1 MFLLIFLLLI
11 YFSIPCITASNEKLD
26 SSELENF
33 NEKLYPTS
41 CLYFKTNEINSDCK
55 TDIIFA
61 VDASNDVLFP
71 FLFNLEINLIK
82 DHLASNS
89 LDYSKV
95 SLAWYN
101 ENINMTKFNTF
112 NTKDEFDSEL
122 SSIQLNNGSSL
133 NLLLDNLNTLK
144 PTDCDTISTYIF
156 LSHLSGSEILKSI
169 NGSKILKDKGSLNF
183 IILGNIINEDD
194 FKDLNPS
201 NIFYWDFSSECV
213 SSIVSFFNSTL
224 SCNGTCP
231 PTTTK
236 VTESSTTTLSTTPYS
251 TTTTPLSST
260 KQSSLPSSTTSIIET
275 TTTQVISPSECQD
288 NIVIAVDAS
297 TDVLSSDQFEYQ
309 KNLVKYNI
317 TQNYT
322 NFMLLSLAGYNSI
335 VSSFFP
341 YNSIGGRKALI
352 NDVDLIIQQG
362 GSSLS
367 TLMEKLNSLPL
378 TSGNLQ
384 STFIFI
390 SHVTVDEIL
399 KSQKYSTLLKNKGTL
414 NFIIL
419 SNIISEDDLK
429 DLDLSNVYT
438 FYFLDSNV
446 PTLTFWFNKS
456 MACNNYIMPTSNH
469 QTTTVTSEIGSTTQ
483 ATITTNSSTTS
494 SLTSTTSSVIT
505 STLNSQTPETTTPY
519 TTSTIVSSTNPC
531 IEGYPEKICDGQ
543 IILAVDASNNLNTT
557 LFKNEIDVIRNDI
570 TYGWNNFEKIA
581 LTWYNDKTT
590 ILTFR
595 TIVNRKEFEIDLSVI
610 NQESGLSLT
619 NLLSNLNNLKLP
631 LSNTLST
638 FIFISSTTND
648 DIDNSV
654 EYAKSLKNKG
664 TLNFIVLGNNN
675 QSMDLEEKLKPSNI
689 FYYDFSM
696 RNVTDLVKFFNDS
709 MVCEVRCIT
718 STISQ
723 STIST
728 TTNYES
734 TTTFKHDTSTD
745 IPSSTLSTII
755 TTSIESTTIS
765 NTFSTTTV
773 QSTSVD
779 TTPILPLKPKCNNS
793 VFFVIDHR
801 QGITNNDFYDQV
813 SKIKDITSNWDISIN
828 QASID
833 VNSKKEGQIFFGFP
847 IQPKSDIKLMTNTKQ
862 WNCIIA
868 YLGQNASDCQTF
880 CDKSLTPIIFPS
892 ESSDQTMDKFLTG
905 FSKGLQEE
913 LPSYNNFAI
922 VLLTKTSTQDEID
935 KIVSAKSVIASLNY
949 TVNFAVVKLSS
960 TDNFNYSALTNF
972 VFDFSDPNLQGDV
985 TNAICP

>member
-1 MFLLIFLLLI
+1 MILLIFLLFT
-11 YFSIPCITASNEKLD
+11 YFSIQCLTTSHGKID
-26 SSELENF
+26 SSKLENF
-33 NEKLYPTS
+33 NENVYPTS
-41 CLYFKTNEINSDCK
+41 CLYFKFNEIKIDCK

-61 VDASNDVLFP
+61 VDESSDVLFP

-82 DHLASNS
+82 DHLASDS

-101 ENINMTKFNTF
+101 ENINITKFNTF
-112 NTKDEFDSEL
+112 NTKDEFDNIL

-133 NLLLDNLNTLK
+133 SLLLDNLNTLI
-144 PTDCDTISTYIF
+144 PTECDSISTYIF
-156 LSHLSGSEILKSI
+156 LSHLSGSELLNSI

-194 FKDLNPS
+194 LEDLNPS

-224 SCNGTCP
+224 SCNSTCP
-231 PTTTK
+231 AITTK
-236 VTESSTTTLSTTPYS
+236 VTESSTTTLSTTNSTCPAITTKVTESS
-251 TTTTPLSST
+251 TTTSLSST
-260 KQSSLPSSTTSIIET
+260 KQLILPSSTTSVIET
-275 TTTQVISPSECQD
+275 TTTPVISPSKCQD

-297 TDVLSSDQFEYQ
+297 SNVLSNDQFEYQ

-335 VSSFFP
+335 VSTFFP
-341 YNSIGGRKALI
+341 YNSIGGRKTLI
-352 NDVDLIIQQG
+352 NDVDLIVQQS

-378 TSGNLQ
+378 ASGNLQ

-390 SHVTVDEIL
+390 SDITVDEIL

-419 SNIISEDDLK
+419 ANIISADDLK
-429 DLDLSNVYT
+429 DLDPSNVYN

-446 PTLTFWFNKS
+446 PTLTSWFNKS
-456 MACNNYIMPTSNH
+456 MACNNYIMPTSTQ
-469 QTTTVTSEIGSTTQ
+469 QTTTVTSEIVSTTQ
-483 ATITTNSSTTS
+483 AITTTNSPTTS
-494 SLTSTTSSVIT
+494 SLTSTTSSSVVT
-505 STLNSQTPETTTPY
+505 STLNSPTPEITTPY
-519 TTSTIVSSTNPC
+519 
-531 IEGYPEKICDGQ
+531 
-543 IILAVDASNNLNTT
+543 ASNNLNTT
-557 LFKNEIDVIRNDI
+557 SFNDEIDVIRSDI
-570 TYGWNNFEKIA
+570 TYGWNDFKKIA

-595 TIVNRKEFEIDLSVI
+595 TIVSRKEFDIDLSKI
-610 NQESGLSLT
+610 TQESGLSLT
-619 NLLSNLNNLKLP
+619 NLLSNLNSLKLP

-664 TLNFIVLGNNN
+664 TLNFIVLGDIN
-675 QSMDLEEKLKPSNI
+675 QSMYLEEKLNPSNI

-696 RNVTDLVKFFNDS
+696 GNAPNLVKFFNDS

-734 TTTFKHDTSTD
+734 TTTLKHDTSTD
-745 IPSSTLSTII
+745 IPSSTVSTIF
-755 TTSIESTTIS
+755 STTTESSTLS
-765 NTFSTTTV
+765 NTFSTTTI

-779 TTPILPLKPKCNNS
+779 TTPILPLKPKCSNS
-793 VFFVIDHR
+793 VYFVIDHR
-801 QGITNNDFYDQV
+801 QGITDKDFYDQV

-833 VNSKKEGQIFFGFP
+833 VNSIKEKQIFLLFS
-847 IQPKSDIKLMTNTKQ
+847 IQPKSDITLMTNTKQ

-868 YLGQNASDCQTF
+868 YLGQNANDCQTF
-880 CDKSLTPIIFPS
+880 CDTSLFPIAFPS
-892 ESSDQTMDKFLTG
+892 EPSDQTMDKFLTG
-905 FSKGLQEE
+905 FNEKLRDES
-913 LPSYNNFAI
+913 PSYKNFTI

-935 KIVSAKSVIASLNY
+935 KIVSTKKVIASLNY
-949 TVNFAVVKLSS
+949 NVNFVVVKLSS
-960 TDNFNYSALTNF
+960 TDNFNYSTLTNF
-972 VFDFSDPNLQGDV
+972 VFDFNDSNLQGEI